1 MLYIFVFNSLQCV
14 AKHYDQAFRNSTSN
28 CVPIYYVNYGSKAT
42 SSLFTKKK
50 KSHEIILPKRYP
62 YFNKMTSCKKPVIF
76 QAVSANLMWLAAKLL
91 PGALR
96 CWQNLMCMDIT
107 IFQAVSSFLFSH
119 MMLSFNAFNLVFLFT
134 GSTRSPLW
142 VFVWQS
148 WCWGVCLSCL
158 SLSFSKSA
166 ECLFYGTVF
175 LLWLRGYFVQTYW
188 I

>member
-1 MLYIFVFNSLQCV
+1 
-14 AKHYDQAFRNSTSN
+14 
-28 CVPIYYVNYGSKAT
+28 
-42 SSLFTKKK
+42 
-50 KSHEIILPKRYP
+50 
-62 YFNKMTSCKKPVIF
+62 
-76 QAVSANLMWLAAKLL
+76 
-91 PGALR
+91 
-96 CWQNLMCMDIT
+96 MCMDIT

-148 WCWGVCLSCL
+148 WCWGVCLRCL